1 MFRYIVFIL
10 LLNLLACRPRIHYIG
25 AETTYMKTAESAVD
39 EDIAD
44 MVEPYKARLDA
55 EMNKVIGKT
64 ERELMKAKP
73 ESPMGNFVADLIYEK
88 GKDYYDKNIDF
99 AIVNY
104 GGLRIPNLPKGDI
117 TKGRIFELMP
127 FDNMLV
133 VVEMDATT
141 LRQLFGVMAT
151 NGGWPISKG
160 VNYGIKEG
168 QTVDI
173 LIHDSPIEED
183 KVYKV
188 IMSDYLANG
197 GDKLFFLVD
206 KKRDNLGVLFR
217 DAMLEYIIEQ
227 EGATIDAKV
236 EGRVKEM

>member
-10 LLNLLACRPRIHYIG
+10 LLSLVACTPRIHYIG
-25 AETTYMKTAESAVD
+25 AETTYIKTTEPAVD
-39 EDIAD
+39 KDISD
-44 MVEPYKARLDA
+44 MVAPYKARLDA

-64 ERELMKAKP
+64 EGELIKAKP
-73 ESPMGNFVADLIYEK
+73 ESALGNFVADLIYEK

-117 TKGRIFELMP
+117 TKGQIFELMP

-133 VVEMDATT
+133 VVDMDAATV
-141 LRQLFGVMAT
+141 RQLFSVMAA

-160 VNYGIKEG
+160 VNYRIKEE
-168 QTVDI
+168 QAVDI
-173 LIHDSPIEED
+173 LIDNKPIEEN
-183 KVYKV
+183 KTYKV

-227 EGATIDAKV
+227 EGTAIDAKV
-236 EGRVKEM
+236 EGRVFE